1 MTRSLLSASIA
12 LSLAVV
18 FAATPAFAAET
29 KASPALVKSAA
40 AVRDHALKDDTGWKV
55 VESLTTEVGQR
66 LAGSEADARAVEW
79 AKAKFKELGFDKVWT
94 QPVTFP
100 KWERRSESGEV
111 LGPHSQKLALTA
123 LGGSPGGT
131 VEGEVVRFDSLEAL
145 QKAAPG
151 SLAGKIA
158 FVDVVMPR
166 AKDGHGYGI
175 GSRVRTT
182 GASSASRAGA
192 IGYVMRPA
200 GTDWHRNPHT
210 GMTRF
215 ENGVKPIPEA
225 ALSNPDADQLA
236 RLVKLG
242 PTRIRVALD
251 CGFNGEYT
259 SQNVIGEI
267 TGRSKPNEI
276 VALGGHLDSWDLGT
290 GAIDDASGIAISMAA
305 AKLAAAEK
313 RPERTIRVVAFA
325 NEEQGLYG
333 GRVYAESQKDKIRD
347 SQIVMESDSG
357 PGRVY
362 EFGGRWSKDAEPA
375 MAQVAELL
383 KPLGIAYTPGQ
394 GEAESEMS
402 LMQAAGSAAGAFAHD
417 ASRYFDLHHTPD
429 DTLDKVDPEDLRVDV
444 AAYATLAFIAANV
457 DGSLGSG
464 TMPAPEPR
472 KRR

>member
-1 MTRSLLSASIA
+1 MNRTLLAASVA
-12 LSLAVV
+12 MSLAGLL
-18 FAATPAFAAET
+18 ATSSAFAAET
-29 KASPALVKSAA
+29 KASPALVQSAA
-40 AVRDHALKDDTGWKV
+40 ALRDKALKDDTGWKV

-66 LAGSEADARAVEW
+66 MAGSDGDARAVEW

-100 KWERRSESGEV
+100 KWERRSEHGEV
-111 LGPHSQKLALTA
+111 LGAHSQKLVLTA

-131 VEGEVVRFDSLEAL
+131 VEGEIVRFDSLEAL

-158 FVDVVMPR
+158 FVDVMMPR

-182 GASSASRAGA
+182 GASSASKAGA

-200 GTDWHRNPHT
+200 GTDWERNPHT

-215 ENGVKPIPEA
+215 EQGVKPIPEA
-225 ALSNPDADQLA
+225 SLTNIDADQLA

-242 PTRIRVALD
+242 PTRIRLALD

-259 SQNVIGEI
+259 SQNVIGEF
-267 TGRSKPNEI
+267 TGSSKPDEI
-276 VALGGHLDSWDLGT
+276 VALAGHLDSWDLGT
-290 GAIDDASGIAISMAA
+290 GAIDDGSGVAISMAA
-305 AKLAAAEK
+305 AKLAAQMK

-325 NEEQGLYG
+325 NEEQGLWG
-333 GRVYAESQKDKIRD
+333 GRVYAESQKDKIAK

-362 EFGGRWSKDAEPA
+362 EFGGTWAKDAEPA

-383 KPLGIAYTPGQ
+383 KPLGIAYTPGK
-394 GEAESEMS
+394 GEAESEMG
-402 LMQAAGSAAGAFAHD
+402 LMQGAGSAAGAFAHD
-417 ASRYFDLHHTPD
+417 ASRYFDLHHTPN
-429 DTLDKVDPEDLRVDV
+429 DTLDKVDPEDLRVDI

-464 TMPAPEPR
+464 TLPAPEPR

>member
-1 MTRSLLSASIA
+1 MNRTLLAI
-12 LSLAVV
+12 SLATLV
-18 FAATPAFAAET
+18 AGIPAHAAET
-29 KASPALVKSAA
+29 KASPEMVRSAA
-40 AVRDHALKDDTGWKV
+40 ALRDLALKDDTGWKV

-79 AKAKFKELGFDKVWT
+79 AKAKFKALGFDKVWT

-100 KWERRSESGEV
+100 KWERRSEHGEV
-111 LGPHSQKLALTA
+111 LGAHSQVLALTA

-131 VEGEVVRFDSLEAL
+131 VEGEVVRFDSLDAL
-145 QKAAPG
+145 KNAVPG

-158 FVDVVMPR
+158 FVDVIIPK

-175 GSRVRTT
+175 GSAIRF
-182 GASSASRAGA
+182 GGPSLAAKAGA

-215 ENGVKPIPEA
+215 ADGVKPIPA
-225 ALSNPDADQLA
+225 ASFSNPDADQLA

-242 PTRIRVALD
+242 TTRIRVALD
-251 CGFNGEYT
+251 CGFNGTYT

-267 TGRSKPNEI
+267 TGRSRPDEV

-290 GAIDDASGIAISMAA
+290 GAIDDGSGVAITMAA
-305 AKLAAAEK
+305 AHLIGTMKQ
-313 RPERTIRVVAFA
+313 RPARTIRVIAFA

-333 GRVYAESQKDKIRD
+333 GRVYAESQKDKIGK
-347 SQIVMESDSG
+347 SQMVMESDSG

-375 MAQVAELL
+375 MQQVAQLL
-383 KPLGIAYTPGQ
+383 KPLGIAYTPGK
-394 GEAESEMS
+394 GEAESEMG
-402 LMQAAGSAAGAFAHD
+402 LMQEAGSAAGAFAHD

-429 DTLDKVDPEDLRVDV
+429 DTLDKINPEDLRVDV
-444 AAYATLAFIAANV
+444 AAYATLAYIAADV

-464 TMPAPEPR
+464 AMPAPEPR